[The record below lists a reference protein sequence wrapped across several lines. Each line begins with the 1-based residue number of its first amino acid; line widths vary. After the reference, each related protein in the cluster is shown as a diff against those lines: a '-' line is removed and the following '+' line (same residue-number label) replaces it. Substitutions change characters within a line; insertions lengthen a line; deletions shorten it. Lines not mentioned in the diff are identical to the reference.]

1 MPALAIHASSG
12 LAVIRQTT
20 SWRNSPLSRDAKKGA
35 SVCFGGIARFGDE
48 VVFRIL
54 KKWEKEKGRRAKYK
68 QIVAEGFILYTHS
81 MAVEKVSGM
90 PLAQSSGAA
99 ASSPASA
106 VGLRFKRRRRR
117 VVILLAFLVTTSVAI
132 YMLFGGSTG
141 SSKNLSSLLKSKGGL
156 EQVGGNNNNDGGSS
170 GEENTNIIGALF
182 DIDAVNKYFNR
193 LTEET
198 KKAEEQTEKKESEL
212 LNQVNDKSETLLNDA
227 EELRKLY
234 LTKEHDG
241 MINLGSTGNM
251 ADQKLNV
258 LKLKDK
264 MSELEELEVKENLES
279 KENLK
284 SNPAEKDRSMPL
296 SDSMIPDEESFSK
309 IKTDDFIKG
318 DITFQNFFSHILEL
332 IARNHLSFPLKRRM
346 TLENGKPVIDN
357 VLFYEDTAEIL
368 SEQQLYTF
376 FDFPQNFIDDL
387 KMKHENVINGIPDIS
402 PNFYSGNGYVSV
414 GGGLYSWY
422 ALLGIETLR
431 KVGSTLPVEIFLP
444 NEEDY
449 DYQYCEKILPKLNA
463 KCIEMHRVFGSDALK
478 NFQVEGYQYK
488 AFALL
493 ASSFENAFL
502 LDSDTYAV
510 TNPDVLF
517 ESELYQNYK
526 MITWPDFW
534 RRTTSP
540 VFYEIRGTEV
550 GMVPVRHL
558 NDFFVNP
565 EFLNYKPEDDVSTAV
580 TYHDRA
586 GTIPDFTTESGEM
599 LINKKEH
606 FKTLI
611 LALYYNHDGPY
622 GYYPLLSQGGAG
634 EGDKETFVAAA
645 NFYNKKYYQV
655 YKKPERFFGWFNNVQ
670 NYEHSTIVQYNPLL
684 DYEML
689 QNVHTQLRQDM
700 ESQGENFVYDYNKYY
715 SDVFTPDVCEPIFY
729 HVHDPKL
736 NPYKIMEEKWTENL
750 EGKKIRNLAEDFPRV
765 NFDLERFLWNV
776 MNHYLCELK
785 LKIPAFDGKDAD
797 KMCNEFMVGE
807 LAYLDKS
814 SDKITAV
821 YSPTNNV
828 EQMHGGR
835 DWN

>member
-1 MPALAIHASSG
+1 
-12 LAVIRQTT
+12 
-20 SWRNSPLSRDAKKGA
+20 
-35 SVCFGGIARFGDE
+35 
-48 VVFRIL
+48 
-54 KKWEKEKGRRAKYK
+54 
-68 QIVAEGFILYTHS
+68 
-81 MAVEKVSGM
+81 MAVEKVGTM
-90 PLAQSSGAA
+90 PKAQSIGLDTSSATGGAA
-99 ASSPASA
+99 KPSPG

-117 VVILLAFLVTTSVAI
+117 LLLVFAFLLTATLAW
-132 YMLFGGSTG
+132 YTLLRGRGSTNPE
-141 SSKNLSSLLKSKGGL
+141 SLSLLLKTKEHGA
-156 EQVGGNNNNDGGSS
+156 GNGNSNSNSVDGGSS
-170 GEENTNIIGALF
+170 ADENGNIIGALF

-198 KKAEEQTEKKESEL
+198 KKAEEQTEKKESQL
-212 LNQVNDKSETLLNDA
+212 LDQVNDAEETLLNDA

-234 LTKEHDG
+234 LSKEHDG

-251 ADQKLNV
+251 ADARLNV
-258 LKLKDK
+258 LKLKNK
-264 MSELEELEVKENLES
+264 MSELEDLEVKENLD
-279 KENLK
+279 KAKDGLK
-284 SNPAEKDRSMPL
+284 LNSANKDRSIPL
-296 SDSMIPDEESFSK
+296 SDSLIPDEESFSK

-332 IARNHLSFPLKRRM
+332 ISRNHLSFPLKRRM

-357 VLFYEDTAEIL
+357 VLFYEDTVETL

-387 KMKHENVINGIPDIS
+387 KMKHENVVNGIPDIV
-402 PNFYSGNGYVSV
+402 PHFYNGNGYVAV

-444 NEEDY
+444 NESDY
-449 DYQYCEKILPKLNA
+449 DYQYCEKILPQLNA
-463 KCIEMHRVFGSDALK
+463 KCIEMHRVFGSEGLK

-502 LDSDTYAV
+502 MDSDTYAV
-510 TNPDVLF
+510 SNPDVLF

-565 EFLNYKPEDDVSTAV
+565 EFLSKPEDDVSTAI
-580 TYHDRA
+580 TFHDRA
-586 GTIPDFTTESGEM
+586 GTIPDWTTESGEM

-606 FKTLI
+606 FKSLI
-611 LALYYNHDGPY
+611 LALYYNYDGPY

-670 NYEHSTIVQYNPLL
+670 NYEHSTIVQYDPLL

-689 QNVHTQLRQDM
+689 QQVHTQLRQDM
-700 ESQGENFVYDYNKYY
+700 ESQGADFVYDYNKYY
-715 SDVFTPDVCEPIFY
+715 SDVFTPDVCKPIFY

-750 EGKKIRNLAEDFPRV
+750 EGKKIRNLAEDFPRI

-785 LKIPAFDGKDAD
+785 INIPEFEGKDAD
-797 KMCNEFMVGE
+797 KMCNEFMVDE

-814 SDKITAV
+814 SDKIDAV